1 MPSQSL
7 DVWPRDN
14 GKLSIKLP
22 TLRVAYPPDMGY
34 LQPEHGIGVFGCT
47 IGVSIPERKHYS
59 VALPIRPTE
68 VALATVALMQAPF
81 MPVS

>member
-1 MPSQSL
+1 
-7 DVWPRDN
+7 
-14 GKLSIKLP
+14 
-22 TLRVAYPPDMGY
+22 MGY
-34 LQPEHGIGVFGCT
+34 FQPEHGIGVFGCT